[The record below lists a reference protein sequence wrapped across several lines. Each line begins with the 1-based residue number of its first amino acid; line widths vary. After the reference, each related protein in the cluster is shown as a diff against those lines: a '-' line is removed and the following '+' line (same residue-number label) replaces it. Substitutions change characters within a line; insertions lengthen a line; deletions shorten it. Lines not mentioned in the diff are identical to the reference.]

1 VTIENKKKV
10 QLGQIEKVLK
20 KKLPEYSYNI
30 VNDNVIL
37 VSKDESVKL
46 NVIVEEESVQIVEAV
61 GFVGKLAVAIG
72 TIGLAF
78 YALQFVDFPL
88 WIQAILYVLAFLVG
102 GLLGDFLHKA
112 RYAKQYK
119 VFKPKVEGIVM
130 KVVE

>member
-1 VTIENKKKV
+1 MTIENKKRV
-10 QLGQIEKVLK
+10 QLIELEKVLK
-20 KKLPEYSYNI
+20 KKLSDYSFKI

-37 VSKDESVKL
+37 VSKDEAVKL
-46 NVIVEEESVQIVEAV
+46 NIIVEEETIQIVEAV

-78 YALQFVDFPL
+78 YVLQFVSFPI
-88 WIQAILYVLAFLVG
+88 WIQAIIYLFAFLVG
-102 GLLGDFLHKA
+102 GLLGDILHKA

-119 VFKPKVEGIVM
+119 QFKPKVVGVVM